1 MYPGVSTPPASLHIL
16 PEQQSGKFDRNRNH
30 RVFPAPEQGDSD
42 AGATSLFQARV
53 RQEVLAGLDV
63 LSVSKTPAEERT
75 QAYLKP
81 CYELLEDI
89 HQGKSSGG
97 LSVLV
102 LVPTSEA
109 ATQVRQEAERLGEAG
124 DYRAASLTFNKE
136 QLEAISSA
144 TILIATPC
152 RLKDLL
158 NSVQVDLSN
167 IFYLVLDGA
176 DKMVQMG
183 LEPQVRDIIKRIPS
197 QRQSLVFSESLGSV
211 VRNLTEDIF
220 SNPRSSHLE
229 FEANSR
235 ASVIQQNPQFQ
246 TEVRAVKRSAGSP
259 PSGQKPK
266 MILSKSAQ
274 NSPSKTKS
282 LFSSSPTPTVP
293 VIIPIIPR
301 AAVQRDE
308 SSAEDKEKFLAHFG
322 LCSVSKA
329 EEIR

>member
-1 MYPGVSTPPASLHIL
+1 M
-16 PEQQSGKFDRNRNH
+16 
-30 RVFPAPEQGDSD
+30 
-42 AGATSLFQARV
+42 
-53 RQEVLAGLDV
+53 
-63 LSVSKTPAEERT
+63 
-75 QAYLKP
+75 
-81 CYELLEDI
+81 
-89 HQGKSSGG
+89 
-97 LSVLV
+97 V

-136 QLEAISSA
+136 QLEAISTA

-152 RLKDLL
+152 KLKDLL
-158 NSVQVDLSN
+158 NSVQVDLSH

-183 LEPQVRDIIKRIPS
+183 LEPQVRDIIKRIPC

-229 FEANSR
+229 FESNSNSR

-266 MILSKSAQ
+266 MILSKSVK

-282 LFSSSPTPTVP
+282 MFSSSPTPTVP

-301 AAVQRDE
+301 AWDWVPRTAVQRDE

-329 EEIR
+329 EERR